1 MWSEERNTDKRG
13 RPFAVI
19 PMRRRTRCWRRPKS
33 RLVLFCIALD
43 SGPLLFLA
51 FLAADRLGRVLDALA
66 LVGLG
71 LAHGAQFRRHLAH
84 ALPVGARD
92 QDRGRLL
99 AGDLDVVGD
108 REVDLVA
115 EAELQVE

>member
-13 RPFAVI
+13 RPLAVI

-43 SGPLLFLA
+43 SGPLLLLA
-51 FLAADRLGRVLDALA
+51 FLAADRLGRVFYSLA

-71 LAHGAQFRRHLAH
+71 LAHGEQFPRHLAP
-84 ALPVGARD
+84 ALPAGPRD
-92 QDRGRLL
+92 QDRGRLP
-99 AGDLDVVGD
+99 AGDLDAVGVG
-108 REVDLVA
+108 EVA
-115 EAELQVE
+115 